1 MTLYEL
7 KGAWLSV
14 MDMVEEDTDIQA
26 IQDTIDSIDTA
37 IEDKAENYGKVI
49 KNIMG
54 AVTVIKEEE
63 KRFSEKR
70 KALENKAKALQDRL
84 FEVMN
89 ATHKEKIKTPLFTFT
104 IQNNPEFAAI
114 EDEAAFRA
122 WAQKEAPQYW
132 KVEEPKINRT
142 LLRDDLKAGKEIKG
156 VKLDRTRGLRI
167 R

>member
-14 MDMVEEDTDIQA
+14 MDMVEDDTDIQA
-26 IQDTIDSIDTA
+26 IQDTIDSIDAA
-37 IEDKAENYGKVI
+37 IDEKAENYGKVI

-54 AVTVIKEEE
+54 DIAIIKKEE

-84 FEVMN
+84 FEAMN

-122 WAQKEAPQYW
+122 WAQKEAPQYLN
-132 KVEEPKINRT
+132 VEEPKINRT
-142 LLRDDLKAGKEIKG
+142 LLKDDLKAGKKIKG